1 VDTTIPDENVVA
13 LRSIRPVALPQS
25 TTVSTVLVLGTESD
39 GRQERLRSGE
49 ALSAVLLEATV
60 GGTHDGPRTH
70 MPELRQSREIIREP
84 LPDGGYPKALIR
96 VGTTGHELRPRQ
108 TARRPTDTVGTGVV
122 VGDDGRPPDSTVPS
136 HASRPT

>member
-1 VDTTIPDENVVA
+1 MDTTIPDENVVA

-60 GGTHDGPRTH
+60 GGTHDGPPHPHAGTPAEPRDHPRTAPGRRIPQGLDSGGH
-70 MPELRQSREIIREP
+70 HRARASAAA
-84 LPDGGYPKALIR
+84 DGEASHGN
-96 VGTTGHELRPRQ
+96 GGN
-108 TARRPTDTVGTGVV
+108 RRG
-122 VGDDGRPPDSTVPS
+122 GR
-136 HASRPT
+136 R